1 MSSRRY
7 QGCARLL
14 LLLHNT
20 RQANKV
26 RCCLCGCCC
35 CAVVWPLLL
44 AAHTPSSYYE
54 SLRTNKHGWFV
65 FPDDT
70 NAEKLLSTQ
79 PIRSDLTTR
88 TLISLREREGV
99 LAHAKRLAWLGHS
112 LSLPAC
118 FLSPL
123 LSPPSPCNQSTKLGR
138 ALLCVAPAERSV
150 PFTVGGAVPFERAR
164 AIPGSAKGVAAR
176 RHRVGRWELRA
187 AQTPYFP
194 RAVSAR
200 FLMPWLR

>member
-7 QGCARLL
+7 QGCARPSPLL
-14 LLLHNT
+14 PDKHEERT
-20 RQANKV
+20 RCVAA
-26 RCCLCGCCC
+26 CGCCCC

-44 AAHTPSSYYE
+44 AAHTPSSSYE

-88 TLISLREREGV
+88 TLTQRESTFKALG
-99 LAHAKRLAWLGHS
+99 LAALS
-112 LSLPAC
+112 LSSCL
-118 FLSPL
+118 LL
-123 LSPPSPCNQSTKLGR
+123 LSLLPSPCNQSTKLGR

-150 PFTVGGAVPFERAR
+150 SFTVGGAVPFERAR

-194 RAVSAR
+194 RTVSAR
-200 FLMPWLR
+200 FLPWLR